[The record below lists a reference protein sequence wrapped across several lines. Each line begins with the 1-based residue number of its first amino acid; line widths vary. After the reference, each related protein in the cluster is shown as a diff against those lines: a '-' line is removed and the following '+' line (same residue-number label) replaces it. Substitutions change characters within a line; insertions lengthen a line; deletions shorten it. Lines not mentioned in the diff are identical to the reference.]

1 MFSLFFRDGV
11 TVPMGPGVKTGIG
24 KQNSYSLLYNEFIV
38 YNPAQTRMR
47 YLLRIQFN
55 YSSLWWGCEK
65 HYNCLESR
73 DVQGFSLQKA
83 GMGHSVPQQP
93 LNAAQFCQTNI
104 GCQTSSQFHIFLF
117 LK

>member
-47 YLLRIQFN
+47 YLLRIKFN
-55 YSSLWWGCEK
+55 YSSLW
-65 HYNCLESR
+65 
-73 DVQGFSLQKA
+73 
-83 GMGHSVPQQP
+83 
-93 LNAAQFCQTNI
+93 
-104 GCQTSSQFHIFLF
+104 
-117 LK
+117 